1 MKNQVYVMMI
11 PSWEN
16 GDAIVARSLKTI
28 AHEICEIYNDEAYF
42 PDEDAIYNQMVER
55 EKKHHVYLYDGS
67 EFVPNFDEILVF
79 PTELRD

>member
-1 MKNQVYVMMI
+1 MNKKYI
-11 PSWEN
+11 
-16 GDAIVARSLKTI
+16 
-28 AHEICEIYNDEAYF
+28 YF

-55 EKKHHVYLYDGS
+55 EKKHHVYLYDGE